1 MHMSNLLRYT
11 VIRLLFSIVGTIT
24 LYVIIFCMIILRKTL
39 NINTNQYEIFC
50 YSAML

>member
-24 LYVIIFCMIILRKTL
+24 LYVIIFLYD
-39 NINTNQYEIFC
+39 NIAQNIKYKHKSI
-50 YSAML
+50 